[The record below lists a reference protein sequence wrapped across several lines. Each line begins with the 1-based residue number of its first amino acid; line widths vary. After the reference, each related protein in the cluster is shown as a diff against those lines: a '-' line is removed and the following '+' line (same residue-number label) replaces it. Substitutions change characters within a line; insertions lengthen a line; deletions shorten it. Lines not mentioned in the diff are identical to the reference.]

1 MKNLATFIAFT
12 ILLSMTVLE
21 SQAQNYYKYQS
32 TNNGLCVS
40 YTEGLK
46 VTCDDETKLEIEDD
60 RLSFSALFCDV
71 ATLGKINLKD
81 NLEKVLKKTGIDRKT
96 IQMMELKQNSTI
108 EGTLYIGGNKPENA
122 DYYLIYGFVQCR
134 QSPQIAFKVSVICNG
149 DMAKEAGVMLGTLE
163 FYSDQIK

>member
-1 MKNLATFIAFT
+1 MKNLASFIALT
-12 ILLSMTVLE
+12 ILLSMAVCE
-21 SQAQNYYKYQS
+21 CQAQKYYKYQS
-32 TNNGLCVS
+32 NNNGLCVS

-60 RLSFSALFCDV
+60 RLSFSALFCDA
-71 ATLGKINLKD
+71 ATLGKMNLKD

-108 EGTLYIGGNKPENA
+108 EGSLYIGGNKSENA
-122 DYYLIYGFVQCR
+122 DYQLIYGFVQCK